1 MSEFSLASAT
11 AKKKTHLSSLL
22 THLSSLLLSDFI
34 IFCSFILSHPL
45 YFSYF
50 IFLSPYLFKIFSFLS
65 PLFVTT
71 SLLLL
76 AFFTLTPSF
85 VNQAGSCHLEYLP
98 ESKVSFLLTTYQTLV
113 ETLRSKVNDE
123 SDGFGCLEELEAYKI
138 VFETSTTLEVLE
150 MATKEDCL
158 EAVDAPVDKGVN
170 VRETLTS
177 TSLDEK
183 SGQVTRPESNQ
194 VKAVVKIFED
204 FLQEKEGV
212 ENLSLKRREK
222 EVKSLSVESN
232 KGEEQKEEELMRSGS
247 KAMGNRISDPKVSA
261 DNGGE
266 HADKAM
272 VNSQRANWST
282 ENDGDNYNSK
292 VTDNYQTMGSTLGN
306 FGSMRKE
313 KEWRR
318 TLACKL
324 FEERHNMEGGEGM
337 DLLWETY
344 ETDSNKVQLKS
355 RSKKGKKGGNEYY
368 DHDEDGYE
376 EDSDGQLC
384 CLQALKFSAG
394 KMNLGMG
401 RPNLVKISKALKGI
415 GWLHHVSSRHV
426 KKGVPVN

>member
-1 MSEFSLASAT
+1 MSEFSLASTT

-22 THLSSLLLSDFI
+22 LSDFML
-34 IFCSFILSHPL
+34 FCSFILSHPL

-50 IFLSPYLFKIFSFLS
+50 IFFSPYLFKIFSFLS

-71 SLLLL
+71 TLLLL

-85 VNQAGSCHLEYLP
+85 VNQDGPCHLELP

-113 ETLRSKVNDE
+113 ETLGSKVDDE
-123 SDGFGCLEELEAYKI
+123 SDGFGCLEEIEAYMV
-138 VFETSTTLEVLE
+138 VFETSTTLEIRENHDEVLE
-150 MATKEDCL
+150 MEAKEDCL
-158 EAVDAPVDKGVN
+158 LAVEASVDKGVD
-170 VRETLTS
+170 VPETLTNS
-177 TSLDEK
+177 TLDEK
-183 SGQVTRPESNQ
+183 SVEITRPETNQ

-212 ENLSLKRREK
+212 ENLSSKKREK

-232 KGEEQKEEELMRSGS
+232 KGKTQKEEEFMRSGS
-247 KAMGNRISDPKVSA
+247 KAMGNKIIDPKVSA

-266 HADKAM
+266 QAAKAM
-272 VNSQRANWST
+272 VNSQSVRANWST
-282 ENDGDNYNSK
+282 ENDGNNYNSK
-292 VTDNYQTMGSTLGN
+292 VTDNYQTMGSSLGN

-313 KEWRR
+313 KEWKR

-324 FEERHNMEGGEGM
+324 FEERHNVDGGEGM

-344 ETDSNKVQLKS
+344 ETDSSKVQLKS
-355 RSKKGKKGGNEYY
+355 SSKKGKKGGNEYY
-368 DHDEDGYE
+368 DHDEDDYE
-376 EDSDGQLC
+376 EDSDGPLC

-415 GWLHHVSSRHV
+415 GWLHHVSSRHG
-426 KKGVPVN
+426 KKGYH